1 MTTEYQKLLASAKI
15 GFDGKE
21 LNLST
26 ITTYLQDLDRTVRKS
41 LEKMRRLF
49 LRSMRKNWMKFMI
62 SWSKTETNKRVNWA
76 MPIMCS
82 WDMTVWDR
90 NCYRA
95 SDVKVFREQIIRDLV
110 PVTVTIRKMQA
121 QRIGVDEIKLH
132 DTGVSFTD
140 GNQSPTAKH
149 RNWCPRHK
157 NV

>member
-1 MTTEYQKLLASAKI
+1 
-15 GFDGKE
+15 
-21 LNLST
+21 
-26 ITTYLQDLDRTVRKS
+26 
-41 LEKMRRLF
+41 MRRLF
-49 LRSMRKNWMKFMI
+49 FEEHAQKLDEIYDQLVKNRDEQARK
-62 SWSKTETNKRVNWA
+62 WA

-132 DTGVSFTD
+132 DTGVFFYRR
-140 GNQSPTAKH
+140 QSKPNGETQELVSAAQKMYDEMS
-149 RNWCPRHK
+149 PK
-157 NV
+157 TSEFLPL